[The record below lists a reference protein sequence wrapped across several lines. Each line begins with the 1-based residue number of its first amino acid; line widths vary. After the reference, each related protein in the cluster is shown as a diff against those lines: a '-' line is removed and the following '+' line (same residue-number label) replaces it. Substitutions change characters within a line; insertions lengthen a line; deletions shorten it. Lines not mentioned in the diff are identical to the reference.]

1 MNNKLSTLEIGI
13 LSNYLIKSFLLL
25 NGINILINIS
35 GNDSIISIIIGF
47 IISMLFIKV
56 IITNKASISSLNKMP
71 LAISII
77 IKISLLT
84 VLVFIISYLIY
95 TISIFTRSSILNE
108 INISYISIIF
118 FLLIL
123 YTSNK
128 GITTIVRS
136 SFISFFILIILE
148 IISTLLSLSN
158 INSLNLL
165 PFFSNGISNIIKS
178 SLLYI
183 LLSTSPLFFLL
194 CIDKDK
200 LYTPNKKHKY
210 IYVAFIGTSIYM
222 LFNFTMVLSI
232 INYRFAN
239 IIDYPETFILSKI
252 SILNFFNRM
261 EVLLSFKF
269 ILDIFFT
276 STLVLYYINKL
287 VNFIVKKELNIRAIK
302 VLISLI
308 IILMCNMYKFTTT
321 SIITIL
327 IIFDVI
333 SIAII
338 FLSAYL
344 NNQTAKKSP

>member
-136 SFISFFILIILE
+136 SFISFFILIIL
-148 IISTLLSLSN
+148 
-158 INSLNLL
+158 
-165 PFFSNGISNIIKS
+165 
-178 SLLYI
+178 
-183 LLSTSPLFFLL
+183 L
-194 CIDKDK
+194 C
-200 LYTPNKKHKY
+200 L
-210 IYVAFIGTSIYM
+210 
-222 LFNFTMVLSI
+222 
-232 INYRFAN
+232 
-239 IIDYPETFILSKI
+239 
-252 SILNFFNRM
+252 
-261 EVLLSFKF
+261 
-269 ILDIFFT
+269 
-276 STLVLYYINKL
+276 
-287 VNFIVKKELNIRAIK
+287 
-302 VLISLI
+302 
-308 IILMCNMYKFTTT
+308 
-321 SIITIL
+321 
-327 IIFDVI
+327 
-333 SIAII
+333 
-338 FLSAYL
+338 
-344 NNQTAKKSP
+344 